1 MSSYVLYIFS
11 CKKPTLWRYDLRMTL
26 RKCNPVWV
34 CSQVTFAKWMHLCNQ
49 HWGWERARLSP
60 KTTRGSPATFSYS
73 SRIWWLS
80 LPVPAFSRMSCKWGQ
95 SVWTRW
101 SGFFYAASR
110 VWAPSRLQWGFPG
123 GSDGKASACSAG
135 DPGST
140 PGSGRSPGEGN
151 SNPLQY
157 SRLKNSMDRG
167 AWWATAHG
175 VAKSRTRL
183 SDFTY

>member
-1 MSSYVLYIFS
+1 
-11 CKKPTLWRYDLRMTL
+11 MTL

-123 GSDGKASACSAG
+123 GSDGKSVCLQCGRPRFNPWVGKIPWGRKWQPTLVLSPEEFHG
-135 DPGST
+135 QRSLVGYSPWGRKESDTTEWLYILGYST
-140 PGSGRSPGEGN
+140 Y
-151 SNPLQY
+151 QQ
-157 SRLKNSMDRG
+157 
-167 AWWATAHG
+167 
-175 VAKSRTRL
+175 
-183 SDFTY
+183 